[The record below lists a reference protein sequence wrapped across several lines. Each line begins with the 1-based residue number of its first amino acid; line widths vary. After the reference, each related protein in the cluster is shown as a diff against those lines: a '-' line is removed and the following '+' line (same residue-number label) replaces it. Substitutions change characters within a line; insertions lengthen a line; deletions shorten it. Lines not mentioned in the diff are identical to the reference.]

1 MRPSVV
7 VVTDNDPE
15 LPRREAKRLA
25 DMLWAARDQRV
36 AALRKA
42 ILGAAI
48 HTHWPGAVID
58 RRESHQEFKPA
69 SDPTRRWTRSVIDAW
84 PLVYNGEDWPI
95 WRNLFGDTWETE
107 SLLIHIST
115 EIKEL
120 KSF

>member
-1 MRPSVV
+1 MGPSEV

-48 HTHWPGAVID
+48 HTHWPGAVIGESRIKNSSQPLTLQGAGQD
-58 RRESHQEFKPA
+58 R
-69 SDPTRRWTRSVIDAW
+69 
-84 PLVYNGEDWPI
+84 
-95 WRNLFGDTWETE
+95 
-107 SLLIHIST
+107 
-115 EIKEL
+115 
-120 KSF
+120 